1 MAFGKLTAA
10 ALVLLIAVPGGLTTK
25 SHVRI
30 HIRTSPTTTTTSATT
45 SNTTLSTAEDA
56 GSLFGQLEDLDP
68 VQFKIAACAPQVWN
82 VTRDMASALWL
93 DFRSINVSGGDHVI
107 VSALDGS
114 RAQVLNST
122 SSGIS
127 TIPIPGKSLK
137 IEFRPSN
144 DTTASAS
151 KGCTATKKLPSFTIE
166 KLGVGFPSDQFV
178 TKESICGSDQLMNA
192 RCLSPLL
199 DNQADAVMRL
209 LIEKDGKG
217 YWCSAWLWGNKGH
230 IITNHHCISSQIH
243 VDRTQF
249 QFQVETPRCNDKKC
263 SPHTCPIGEIL
274 YGKDNVEL
282 VQANKVL
289 DFAILKITAN
299 NATATKFV
307 TKYGYLRIRKAAPKP
322 SEAFF
327 LVQHP
332 HGGPKV
338 VPAII
343 DAKNAT
349 FIPNLSEL
357 YRTNNTTDTVIN
369 ALGYLADTE
378 GGSSGSPLIAE
389 KDRLVIGLHH
399 LGGCPNKAVA
409 SNQLAS
415 AFSRQFKDND
425 GFA

>member
-1 MAFGKLTAA
+1 MGKLITAA
-10 ALVLLIAVPGGLTTK
+10 ALLLLIAAPEALATK

-30 HIRTSPTTTTTSATT
+30 HIKTSATTTTSDTTTT
-45 SNTTLSTAEDA
+45 SSNNA

-68 VQFKIAACAPQVWN
+68 AQFKITTCAPQVWN
-82 VTRDMASALWL
+82 VTRDKTSALWL
-93 DFRSINVSGGDHVI
+93 DFRSIEVSGGDHMV

-122 SSGIS
+122 SSGVS

-144 DTTASAS
+144 DTGASAS
-151 KGCTATKKLPSFTIE
+151 GCAKTKKLPSFTIE
-166 KLGVGFPSDQFV
+166 KLGVGFPSDHFV
-178 TKESICGSDQLMNA
+178 TKESVCGSNQLVNA
-192 RCLSPLL
+192 QCLSLL
-199 DNQADAVMRL
+199 LGKQADAVMRL

-230 IITNHHCISSQIH
+230 IITNHHCISTQAH
-243 VDRTQF
+243 VDKTQF
-249 QFQVETPRCNDKKC
+249 QFQVQTAGCNDKKC
-263 SPHTCPIGEIL
+263 SPHSCPVGEIL

-282 VQANKVL
+282 VRANKAL

-299 NATATKFV
+299 NGTASKIA

-343 DAKNAT
+343 DAKNTT

-357 YRTNNTTDTVIN
+357 YRTSNMANVVIS

-399 LGGCPNKAVA
+399 LGGCPNKAVP

-415 AFSRQFKDND
+415 SFGGQFKDND